1 MDKLQLIK
9 EILVT
14 DAQTDKKIFE
24 LIQSAK
30 MCQPDCD
37 NVIHIDEREN
47 VRKPVSLRVNI
58 NTGKERITARVE
70 DVSLRGAFISTEK
83 IFPGVSSL
91 RSA

>member
-30 MCQPDCD
+30 
-37 NVIHIDEREN
+37 NV
-47 VRKPVSLRVNI
+47 
-58 NTGKERITARVE
+58 
-70 DVSLRGAFISTEK
+70 
-83 IFPGVSSL
+83 
-91 RSA
+91 SAGL